1 MEENT
6 TEGLNCGSEEEL
18 TALEGDIEEVGLCY
32 RRTSDHGY
40 VHMVLAWQPLTTSA
54 SSAPP

>member
-18 TALEGDIEEVGLCY
+18 TALEGDIEEVGL
-32 RRTSDHGY
+32 RIEWVSTPSFWDTPFGKA
-40 VHMVLAWQPLTTSA
+40 LEE
-54 SSAPP
+54 